1 MIPATS
7 GFLSV
12 DLEQTPDPSKT
23 YKMNIEE
30 ETIRGFCDELE
41 AMKQAIYKILNT
53 ERYRYLIYSWNY
65 GVELEELFGEP
76 ISYCI
81 PEIER
86 RITEALMQ
94 DDRINEVSGF
104 EFATKGKVVSTKFTV
119 STIFGEV
126 NIEKDVAI

>member
-1 MIPATS
+1 MIPS
-7 GFLSV
+7 NSQFLMV
-12 DLEQTPDPSKT
+12 DLEEVNQPSLT
-23 YKMNIEE
+23 YKLNIDA
-30 ETIRGFCDELE
+30 ETVVGKCDDLE
-41 AMKQAIYKILNT
+41 AMKQAIYKVLNT

-94 DDRINEVSGF
+94 DDRVINVYNF
-104 EFATKGKVVSTKFTV
+104 EFDHHGRVVSTKFIVETV
-119 STIFGEV
+119 FGTV
-126 NIEKDVAI
+126 DMEKDVAI

>member
-1 MIPATS
+1 MIPS
-7 GFLSV
+7 NSQFLMV
-12 DLEQTPDPSKT
+12 DLEEVNQPSLT
-23 YKMNIEE
+23 YKLNIDA
-30 ETIRGFCDELE
+30 ETVVGKCDDLE
-41 AMKQAIYKILNT
+41 AMKQAIYKVLNT

-94 DDRINEVSGF
+94 DDRVINVYNF
-104 EFATKGKVVSTKFTV
+104 EFDHHGREVSTKFIVETV
-119 STIFGEV
+119 FGTV
-126 NIEKDVAI
+126 DMEKDVAI

>member
-1 MIPATS
+1 MIPS
-7 GFLSV
+7 NSEFLTV
-12 DLEQTPDPSKT
+12 DLQELNQPSLT
-23 YKMNIEE
+23 YKLNIDA
-30 ETIRGFCDELE
+30 ETVVGMCDDLE
-41 AMKQAIYKILNT
+41 AMKQAIYKIINT

-94 DDRINEVSGF
+94 DDRIINVYNF
-104 EFATKGKVVSTKFTV
+104 EFEHHGRVVSTTFTV
-119 STIFGEV
+119 ETVFGNVE
-126 NIEKDVAI
+126 IERDVAI